1 MSGVLG
7 LICWPAQMLRQH
19 IRTNVLEMAQ
29 PGAWYHATGAP
40 LGHGGLLNA
49 KKARGGRSA
58 SDGVCDKDGVV
69 HASKHRTTFVYTSS
83 ISFVWVIYSRVRR
96 WPTPPPARTAGF
108 FRHKHRKIYCLSA

>member
-19 IRTNVLEMAQ
+19 IRTNVLEMAK
-29 PGAWYHATGAP
+29 PGAGDYAPRPP

-58 SDGVCDKDGVV
+58 TDGVCDEDGVV
-69 HASKHRTTFVYTSS
+69 HASKHRPTFVYTSS
-83 ISFVWVIYSRVRR
+83 ISFV
-96 WPTPPPARTAGF
+96 
-108 FRHKHRKIYCLSA
+108 